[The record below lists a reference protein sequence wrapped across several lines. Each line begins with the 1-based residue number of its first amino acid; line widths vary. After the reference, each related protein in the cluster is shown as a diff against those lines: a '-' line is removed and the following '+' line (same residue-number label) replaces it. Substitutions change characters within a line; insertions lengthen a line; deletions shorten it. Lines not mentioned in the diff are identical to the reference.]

1 MRSVPLHYVVISTW
15 LYPFHMMSF
24 FPFTL
29 CTASSFTLSDDMM
42 LWVPSYDAVSSGGDF
57 FILFLSISSFFILH
71 TCGKFHLMM
80 WWVPLHDAVSPWH
93 DAVSSMTW
101 CSDFHNMMQWV
112 PSHFKMSNLPWC
124 GAFNFM
130 MQWVPLIWCRGINNM
145 KQWVPWHYEMSSI
158 TWCGEFHDIMRWVQ

>member
-1 MRSVPLHYVVISTW
+1 MIISIPYDVIFSI
-15 LYPFHMMSF
+15 YIMHSKF
-24 FPFTL
+24 FYIKR
-29 CTASSFTLSDDMM
+29 
-42 LWVPSYDAVSSGGDF
+42 WHDAVSSILWCSEFQWRFF
-57 FILFLSISSFFILH
+57 FILFLSISSFFIFH
-71 TCGKFHLMM
+71 TFGKFHLMM

-101 CSDFHNMMQWV
+101 CSDFHNKMQWV

-130 MQWVPLIWCRGINNM
+130 MQWVPLIWCRGINNV
-145 KQWVPWHYEMSSI
+145 KQWVPSHYEMSSI